1 MWKDLEGKKKM
12 LEQKIFG
19 LKTNFPS
26 YSLEDKPT
34 KNMKSG

>member
-1 MWKDLEGKKKM
+1 MWKDIEGKKV

-19 LKTNFPS
+19 PKTNFLS
-26 YSLEDKPT
+26 YSLEDKTT